1 MFSSKIVGNSLVKE
15 ECIMNEQQ
23 LVDQGYRKYSGEK
36 IDVFFNANVCTHS
49 AHCVTSNNE
58 VFNLKNKPWINAD
71 AASADEVAKIVSGCP
86 SGALQYIM
94 R

>member
-1 MFSSKIVGNSLVKE
+1 
-15 ECIMNEQQ
+15 MNEQQ

-58 VFNLKNKPWINAD
+58 VFNLKNKP
-71 AASADEVAKIVSGCP
+71 
-86 SGALQYIM
+86 
-94 R
+94 